1 PTRSLPAARHA
12 PRLAGRRLS
21 MQLTVETLLDG
32 VMRTLRE
39 AVLPGVHGRFAR
51 GQLFAVL
58 DVLQNL
64 RDRVEPKAELA
75 EAEATSAA
83 AALEQAAPALPP
95 PYRSELTRA
104 VADAPDGP
112 PVARAAA
119 LRAIEMPAHLPEDQA
134 PPIRAALGQH
144 LAAQAMRDVAVL
156 KPSLLEEI
164 SKG

>member
-1 PTRSLPAARHA
+1 
-12 PRLAGRRLS
+12 

-39 AVLPGVHGRFAR
+39 AVLPAVGERFAR

-75 EAEATSAA
+75 ELEAISAA
-83 AALEQAAPALPP
+83 AALERAARALPSP
-95 PYRSELTRA
+95 EQAELTRA
-104 VADAPDGP
+104 LAEAPAGP
-112 PVARAAA
+112 PTVRAAA
-119 LRAIEMPAHLPEDQA
+119 LRAILVRAYGLLDGLPDE
-134 PPIRAALGQH
+134 RGAAARSALAEH
-144 LAAQAMRDVAVL
+144 LAAQTMRDVAVL

>member
-1 PTRSLPAARHA
+1 VQ
-12 PRLAGRRLS
+12 LS
-21 MQLTVETLLDG
+21 VESLLDG

-39 AVLPGVHGRFAR
+39 AVLPAVGERFAR

-75 EAEATSAA
+75 EVEAASAA
-83 AALEQAAPALPP
+83 AALERAAQALPP
-95 PYRSELTRA
+95 PDGPELTRA
-104 VADAPDGP
+104 LTDAPAGP
-112 PVARAAA
+112 PLARAAA
-119 LRAIEMPAHLPEDQA
+119 LRAIMVRAYELLDALPDE
-134 PPIRAALGQH
+134 RGAAARSALAEH
-144 LAAQAMRDVAVL
+144 LAAQTMRDVAVL